1 MIMFGMETPDP
12 GLARRYARFFRE
24 AMAGHRVGLVRSV
37 HVCQCGVIPAL
48 CAVHAAAVRNGLVDH
63 TNLAWQPN
71 PKDIPAPPR
80 PSGERS
86 EPERRSQ
93 PTAPHPTAPC
103 SRRRCRG
110 GSDGGS
116 PS

>member
-1 MIMFGMETPDP
+1 MFGTETPDP

-71 PKDIPAPPR
+71 PKDIPTPPR
-80 PSGERS
+80 PSVERS
-86 EPERRSQ
+86 EPERQSHPATPRSA
-93 PTAPHPTAPC
+93 APHP
-103 SRRRCRG
+103 RRCCG
-110 GSDGGS
+110 GRSDGGALG
-116 PS
+116 